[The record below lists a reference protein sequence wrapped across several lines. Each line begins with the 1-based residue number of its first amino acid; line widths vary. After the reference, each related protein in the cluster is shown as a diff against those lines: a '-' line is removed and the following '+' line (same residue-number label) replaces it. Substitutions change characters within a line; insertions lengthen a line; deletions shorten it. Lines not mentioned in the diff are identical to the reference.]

1 MRRELV
7 NEMVT
12 SYQTSQ
18 RQVCAA
24 FGWARSTSLQLISHS
39 NIEAAYL
46 LNNITL
52 LDCVMSSNDVYLAMK
67 FIETSVFTKKLKNLL
82 FDESYRILQNELIK
96 DPGKGRVIR
105 GSGGLRK
112 IRWILAGKGK
122 SGGVRIIYYW
132 LKAND
137 IIIMLSIY
145 SKNEQDDLSSDQ
157 LKILKTLVE
166 KEFK

>member
-1 MRRELV
+1 MRHRFFLKK
-7 NEMVT
+7 
-12 SYQTSQ
+12 
-18 RQVCAA
+18 
-24 FGWARSTSLQLISHS
+24 
-39 NIEAAYL
+39 IE
-46 LNNITL
+46 
-52 LDCVMSSNDVYLAMK
+52 
-67 FIETSVFTKKLKNLL
+67 NLL

-105 GSGGLRK
+105 GRGGLRK

-137 IIIMLSIY
+137 IIIMLLIY
-145 SKNEQDDLSSDQ
+145 SKNEQDDLSNDQ
-157 LKILKTLVE
+157 LKILKKLVE